1 MPNKDWYW
9 DRFDV
14 SVKSGQLDLSDAQTS
29 AIRNNENIDDATA
42 LRYETDFIDQL
53 YGTENRAWDTA
64 HGEKPT
70 QGAYSTTSW
79 QHSYPDISAMGKGSR
94 KSSAVTWGLDLKRDW
109 TGKENLK
116 VGTKEH
122 YKWQTTGEV
131 DWPHYYN
138 DNAYQ
143 AAWKEY
149 KEEKSIKTHG
159 TLKQYLT
166 ADQGQKKTSDQA
178 RVNFVSWADKE
189 YTETSSETE
198 GDWWKTWDNKY
209 VDQFDPE
216 KAEPYTP
223 TYLDVPDLWG
233 QAEFESVLEPIT
245 ITPPEGLPT
254 LNNIQRTQVKA
265 PESIKAWGDVKS
277 APTQKFKPGG
287 GGGE

>member
-14 SVKSGQLDLSDAQTS
+14 DVKSGQLDLSDAQTS
-29 AIRNNENIDDATA
+29 AIRENENIDDETA
-42 LRYETDFIDQL
+42 VLYETWFIDDL
-53 YGTENRAWDTA
+53 YGTDERVWTGDEEGPRDDGTWGRVYDAEIGQMGSTSR
-64 HGEKPT
+64 
-70 QGAYSTTSW
+70 GA
-79 QHSYPDISAMGKGSR
+79 SADEH
-94 KSSAVTWGLDLKRDW
+94 VTWGLDLKRDW

-122 YKWQTTGEV
+122 YKWQTTGDV

-143 AAWKEY
+143 AAFKEY
-149 KEEKSIKTHG
+149 RTSKEGGNADDWSNLKDYFQDKSHDAPSD
-159 TLKQYLT
+159 KQKVDFLNWARTYD
-166 ADQGQKKTSDQA
+166 APKK
-178 RVNFVSWADKE
+178 N
-189 YTETSSETE
+189 E
-198 GDWWKTWDNKY
+198 GDWWKDWDNKY

-233 QAEFESVLEPIT
+233 QAEFEAILEPIT
-245 ITPPEGLPT
+245 VTQPEGLPT
-254 LNNIQRTQVKA
+254 LENIQRTQVKA

-277 APTQKFKPGG
+277 APTGKFKPGG
-287 GGGE
+287 AGE

>member
-9 DRFDV
+9 DRFEAT
-14 SVKSGQLDLSDAQTS
+14 VKQGELDLSDAQT
-29 AIRNNENIDDATA
+29 AALIDNEKFTDTQANQ
-42 LRYETDFIDQL
+42 YETDWIDQL
-53 YGTENRAWDTA
+53 YGTDERVWETNKGESLGDTA
-64 HGEKPT
+64 PNKGM
-70 QGAYSTTSW
+70 YSTDNW
-79 QHSYPDISAMGKGSR
+79 QVNDALMTGSGR
-94 KSSAVTWGLDLKRDW
+94 HNKMMFDPTWGLDLKRDW
-109 TGKENLK
+109 TGRENLE

-149 KEEKSIKTHG
+149 KKDIKNNQWGNLEDFLTEKGADTFTSKKVDFIK
-159 TLKQYLT
+159 
-166 ADQGQKKTSDQA
+166 
-178 RVNFVSWADKE
+178 WADTE
-189 YTETSSETE
+189 YQKSEE
-198 GDWWKTWDNKY
+198 DDGDWWKDWDNKY

-233 QAEFESVLEPIT
+233 QTEFEAILEPIT

-265 PESIKAWGDVKS
+265 LKV
-277 APTQKFKPGG
+277 
-287 GGGE
+287 